1 MSMPLATYEN
11 VLLGTPATLNSRD
24 IESLKCAALITEWPK
39 GTYFLGRACSWVL
52 ADIQEKQPGP
62 IETKRCPH
70 GNDARHL
77 SALEFQ
83 ANLVKQLRDGA
94 PRGTLLTTWMEKISQ
109 GYRPFDLLRTQLPLY
124 RLEEPQL
131 KKGADPDEFNW
142 DAELQSASHQLV
154 LAGQGTPEDGPT
166 YWTMCWILA
175 NSPSGLPMELS
186 TLREMVLTLLDARKV
201 QDERVDAIAAKGF
214 IQTRINSSGSTICSI
229 DFSGRI
235 ASIPTESARSLAALP
250 GLIRGKSFWAW
261 PTGEPHEIIESQ
273 AMPHHVFTVPL
284 TLAVFLGAHAARLA
298 RMQRTTE
305 DNLGISSV
313 ILVKERIGRLVVPS
327 AVVNGAKLGVTHFTI
342 SDQGSLG
349 VATLRSI
356 SDLGAPV
363 PNPEEAPED
372 VLQFLSETLGLDP
385 GEDENA
391 HISPKSLRAQLRIK
405 GDESTGLSM
414 EINAL
419 INQASRALADG

>member
-1 MSMPLATYEN
+1 
-11 VLLGTPATLNSRD
+11 
-24 IESLKCAALITEWPK
+24 
-39 GTYFLGRACSWVL
+39 
-52 ADIQEKQPGP
+52 
-62 IETKRCPH
+62 
-70 GNDARHL
+70 
-77 SALEFQ
+77 
-83 ANLVKQLRDGA
+83 
-94 PRGTLLTTWMEKISQ
+94 
-109 GYRPFDLLRTQLPLY
+109 
-124 RLEEPQL
+124 
-131 KKGADPDEFNW
+131 
-142 DAELQSASHQLV
+142 
-154 LAGQGTPEDGPT
+154 
-166 YWTMCWILA
+166 
-175 NSPSGLPMELS
+175 
-186 TLREMVLTLLDARKV
+186 
-201 QDERVDAIAAKGF
+201 
-214 IQTRINSSGSTICSI
+214 
-229 DFSGRI
+229 
-235 ASIPTESARSLAALP
+235 
-250 GLIRGKSFWAW
+250 
-261 PTGEPHEIIESQ
+261 
-273 AMPHHVFTVPL
+273 
-284 TLAVFLGAHAARLA
+284 
-298 RMQRTTE
+298 MQRTTE

>member
-1 MSMPLATYEN
+1 MSMPPATYEN
-11 VLLGTPATLNSRD
+11 ILLGASATLNSRD

-52 ADIQEKQPGP
+52 ADIQRRGASP
-62 IETKRCPH
+62 IESKKCAH

-83 ANLVKQLRDGA
+83 ANLIKQLRDGA
-94 PRGTLLTTWMEKISQ
+94 PRGALLTAWVEKLSQ
-109 GYRPFDLLRTQLPLY
+109 GYRPFDLLRTQLPLS

-131 KKGADPDEFNW
+131 KNGEDPDEFNW
-142 DAELQSASHQLV
+142 AAALQSANHQLV

-214 IQTRINSSGSTICSI
+214 IQTRSNSSGSTICSI

-235 ASIPTESARSLAALP
+235 ASIPTESGRSLAALP
-250 GLIRGKSFWAW
+250 GLIRGKNVWAW
-261 PTGEPHEIIESQ
+261 PIGEPHEIVESQ
-273 AMPHHVFTVPL
+273 AMPHHVFNVPL

-298 RMQRTTE
+298 RMQHASE
-305 DNLGISSV
+305 ESLGISSL

-327 AVVNGAKLGVTHFTI
+327 AVVNGARLGVSHFTI
-342 SDQGSLG
+342 SDQGALG
-349 VATLRSI
+349 VAAIKSI
-356 SDLGAPV
+356 SDLGVPV
-363 PNPEEAPED
+363 PNPKEAPED
-372 VLQFLSETLGLDP
+372 VLQFIAETLGLEP
-385 GEDENA
+385 GEDGNT
-391 HISPKSLRAQLRIK
+391 HIPPKSLRTQLRIK
-405 GDESTGLSM
+405 GDESASLSI

-419 INQASRALADG
+419 INQASQRLTDG